1 MPSWN
6 KRFFLKANDLLSP
19 HTQFDT
25 SAFNFFSMCWRYRK
39 KPHEFMVKMMSVFQ
53 TITAGLT
60 ANPLLPACSFF
71 FTSLWMVDHHPLTFT
86 FSPTSLAHTY
96 FILISV
102 MTSLKGKGC
111 EVWRCIQSQLF
122 KSTLPVTCPDIRSA
136 ESLQLV
142 SDPGPAG
149 FK

>member
-25 SAFNFFSMCWRYRK
+25 SAFNFFFYVLTLQK
-39 KPHEFMVKMMSVFQ
+39 KTSWIYGEDDERLPNHNSRSHCKP
-53 TITAGLT
+53 T
-60 ANPLLPACSFF
+60 PACSFF

-86 FSPTSLAHTY
+86 FSSTSLAHTY

>member
-1 MPSWN
+1 
-6 KRFFLKANDLLSP
+6 
-19 HTQFDT
+19 
-25 SAFNFFSMCWRYRK
+25 
-39 KPHEFMVKMMSVFQ
+39 MVKMMSVFQ

-60 ANPLLPACSFF
+60 ANPLLPALS
-71 FTSLWMVDHHPLTFT
+71 SSPLWMVDHHPLTFT